1 MPLNNADKNL
11 LLGRLSVD
19 AKPLLD
25 ELDKVAPS
33 IDKVMKT
40 VEKLNGNDVT
50 SVMVS
55 GFNKLGQAIQSTSK

>member
-55 GFNKLGQAIQSTSK
+55 GFNKLG